1 MLTEIDDATEQ
12 ITPPVV
18 PAETPNDKVTLT
30 RAEVDG
36 LRRDR
41 DEARESEKYWAGVAR
56 NGRAAEPA
64 TEPEEDDASQFIDE
78 DAPDGIEG
86 DTPEKLVD
94 EFAAQ
99 GTKALDKR
107 GYVKAADVKKMA
119 AEIAIKVARQMIG
132 QQVVRSTTD
141 AQIMTAYP
149 ELKDPNSE
157 LFKATAKIYQEAVA
171 MDPSAQKTPAALF
184 LAAKAAKASLKPPPK
199 AREDEDDYEP
209 EVESD
214 RRRRADSQDSRPRG
228 RGQVEDHDDMMGPE
242 ARQIC
247 KDMGITEA
255 EFKESMKATSRPRG
269 RR

>member
-1 MLTEIDDATEQ
+1 MPVTEFDDATEQ
-12 ITPPVV
+12 TTPPVV

-64 TEPEEDDASQFIDE
+64 AEPDDDDAREFIDDE
-78 DAPDGIEG
+78 TPDGIEG

-94 EFAAQ
+94 EFAAK
-99 GTKALDKR
+99 GVAALKSR
-107 GYVKAADVKKMA
+107 GFITARDAQKLA
-119 AEIAIKVARQMIG
+119 AEVAVRVARQMIG
-132 QQVVRSTTD
+132 QQVTRSTTD
-141 AQIMTAYP
+141 AQIMAAYP
-149 ELKDPNSE
+149 ELKDQTSE

-171 MDPSAQKTPAALF
+171 MDPSAKKTPAALF
-184 LAAKAAKASLKPPPK
+184 LAAKAAKASLKPAPK
-199 AREDEDDYEP
+199 PREEDDDEP

-255 EFKESMKATSRPRG
+255 EFKASQKTTATRG